1 MADDITGRAITTR
14 DGVTISNEP
23 YTPASD
29 YPRARIAA
37 GLCPAC
43 PDGTGITE
51 YWFGTEEHLKCD
63 TCPHRWF
70 RGHPYREVPLFD
82 TPEGEAGDR

>member
-1 MADDITGRAITTR
+1 MTGRAR
-14 DGVTISNEP
+14 VTFGGKVISEEP

-37 GLCPAC
+37 GLCPGC

-51 YWFGTEEHLKCD
+51 YWVGTEEHLKCD
-63 TCPHRWF
+63 TCTHRWF
-70 RGHPYREVPLFD
+70 RGHPFRQEALFD
-82 TPEGEAGDR
+82 SPAPARTERPTP